1 MTDAPA
7 HIAAS
12 LASGIGRITLDRPD
26 RRNALTPKML
36 VALADAAE
44 RFAATSDAGAI
55 LLEGQGRSFC
65 AGFDLDLCR
74 DHPDG
79 SMMRSLLTALS
90 DAVRRLRNQPL
101 PVVINA
107 HGAAIAGGCAL
118 LGGADAVISHP
129 DAKLGYPVTRLGV
142 SPAVTAPFLL
152 QDLGPGVGRR
162 LLLDPGLISGEEAHR
177 LGLVSHLAPDADAC
191 RTLADELAR
200 TLSGKPRAAAAETR
214 AWSRAL
220 GASTAGLSDPD
231 AAIER
236 GLSVS
241 LGRTGSEEERSLL
254 ERVWSR
260 GG

>member
-1 MTDAPA
+1 MTDARVVS
-7 HIAAS
+7 S
-12 LASGIGRITLDRPD
+12 LDDGLGRITLDRPD
-26 RRNALTPKML
+26 RRNALTPEML
-36 VALADAAE
+36 AALAEAAE
-44 RFAATSDAGAI
+44 RFASTEGVGVI
-55 LLEGQGRSFC
+55 LLEGRGRSFC

-79 SMMRSLLTALS
+79 SLMRSLLTALS
-90 DAVRRLRNQPL
+90 DAVRRLRHQPL

-118 LGGADAVISHP
+118 LGGADAVVSHA

-142 SPAVTAPFLL
+142 SPAVSAPFLL
-152 QDLGPGVGRR
+152 QDLGPGVARR

-177 LGLVSHLAPDADAC
+177 LGLVSHLAAGADAC
-191 RTLADELAR
+191 RPLAEELAR
-200 TLSGKPRAAAAETR
+200 TLSGKPRAAARETR
-214 AWSRAL
+214 AWSHSL
-220 GASTAGLSDPD
+220 GAGASGLPDPG
-231 AAIER
+231 AAMDR

-241 LGRTGSEEERSLL
+241 LGRTGSEEERRLL